1 MKKFFELSI
10 LERKS
15 VKGNTVLTAETLS
28 ANDEVLGKLEV
39 CVNNEESKAGAY
51 VKYIPNGDENTAIA
65 SIRLLTDD
73 QEKLKKALEE
83 VKEACITAA
92 MKDSKNMLLNMLLSS
107 AIDAEAG
114 EISLEVVPIPVTNSL
129 ISKVMKTEW
138 LGVEV
143 KFDPQIQEA
152 IDELAETKKAS
163 QAKETTLR
171 EDLDN
176 FLKS

>member
-10 LERKS
+10 LERKA
-15 VKGNTVLTAETLS
+15 VKGNTELTAETLS

-51 VKYIPNGDENTAIA
+51 AKYIPNGDENTAIA

-114 EISLEVVPIPVTNSL
+114 KINLSIVPIPVTNSL
-129 ISKVMKTEW
+129 ISMVMKTEW

-143 KFDPQIQEA
+143 KFDPQIQES
-152 IDELAETKKAS
+152 IGKLEEVMDDL
-163 QAKETTLR
+163 QPKETTMM

>member
-28 ANDEVLGKLEV
+28 ANDEVLGKLEI
-39 CVNNEESKAGAY
+39 CVNTEESKAGAY
-51 VKYIPNGDENTAIA
+51 VKYIPNENEDTAIT
-65 SIRLLTDD
+65 SIRLVTDD

-83 VKEACITAA
+83 AKEAYITAA
-92 MKDSKNMLLNMLLSS
+92 MKDSKNMLFHMLLSS
-107 AIDAEAG
+107 AIDVEAG
-114 EISLEVVPIPVTNSL
+114 KINLAIVPIPVTNSL
-129 ISKVMKTEW
+129 ISMVLKTEW

-143 KFDPQIQEA
+143 KYDPQIQEA
-152 IDELAETKKAS
+152 IGKLEEVKDAF
-163 QAKETTLR
+163 QPKETTMR